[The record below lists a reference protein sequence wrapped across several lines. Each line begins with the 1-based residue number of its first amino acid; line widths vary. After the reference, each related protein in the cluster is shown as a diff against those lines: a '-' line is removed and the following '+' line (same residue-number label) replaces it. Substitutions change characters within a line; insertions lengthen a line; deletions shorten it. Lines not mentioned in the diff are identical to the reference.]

1 MAIWSWPG
9 FGKLGT
15 SPGWEV
21 PVAGRYAGA
30 ARERRGSRGGRGAAS
45 AGRAPVRAGVDQ
57 PAALGAELRAEPSR
71 AELMS
76 APPAPRRASSRPDS
90 SPARAPG
97 TPLLPSAAV
106 WLLALSGLLAVSALP
121 GVAGLAHA
129 DVLVSNLG
137 QTAYHT
143 AEHVIDGLSRAQR
156 FDTGSS
162 AAGYDLTSV
171 EVEVASIPDIPADVV
186 ARIYSVARSGS
197 PGVEVFRLANPAT
210 FSVGANVFTAPS
222 GATLSADT
230 GYFVVVAYGG
240 TDTTDFTLNLTSSDD
255 EDSGGATGWT
265 IDDVRR
271 LVAATIGSRVIW
283 TPGSHS
289 LKIKVNGSAI
299 PVPDTTAPMLQSAT
313 TTALELALTY
323 DEALDAGS
331 EPGRSAF
338 TVAVNG
344 VSWRVTGVALDGAK
358 VLLTLAS
365 VVPLASVVRAGD
377 FVRVSYAVPV
387 TNPLRDEARNPA
399 VSFANHSVTNE
410 SSARVPDA
418 PTSLEAT
425 PGDGSVTLRW
435 TAPANDGGFAVTGY
449 QYRRKALG
457 SFRGAWRNISPQ
469 SAPPDGADATRYT
482 VTVTGLTNGT
492 AYTFEVQALSVA
504 GESGPSNE
512 ATATPEAP
520 PMLQSAT
527 TTALEVGL
535 TYDENLDG
543 GSEPAPSAF
552 TVTVDGASRV
562 VTGVT
567 VDRTKVILTLASAVR
582 AGETVKVS
590 YTVPGIDPLQDEAS
604 NPAASFADH
613 PVTNEVPAT
622 MPGAPTNLLAG
633 LFKRG
638 VGGPT
643 LVALVWLRPVSDGGS
658 ELTYQYR
665 WKTTGAFGDWQNS
678 EVGPGG
684 GQFYRVGGRPADQR
698 EVHLRGTGPERG
710 GLQRSVQPV
719 ERHGGGFQVGD
730 DDRDPARGG

>member
-1 MAIWSWPG
+1 
-9 FGKLGT
+9 
-15 SPGWEV
+15 
-21 PVAGRYAGA
+21 
-30 ARERRGSRGGRGAAS
+30 
-45 AGRAPVRAGVDQ
+45 
-57 PAALGAELRAEPSR
+57 
-71 AELMS
+71 MS
-76 APPAPRRASSRPDS
+76 APPARRRASSRPDS

-106 WLLALSGLLAVSALP
+106 WLLALSGLFTVSALP

-129 DVLVSNLG
+129 DALVGNLG
-137 QTAYHT
+137 QTTLPT
-143 AEHVIDGLSRAQR
+143 AEYVTDGVSQAQR
-156 FDTGSS
+156 FDTGSN

-171 EVEVASIPDIPADVV
+171 EVEVVSIPDTPADVT
-186 ARIYSVARSGS
+186 ASIYSLARSGS
-197 PGVEVFRLANPAT
+197 PRVEVFGLANPAT

-299 PVPDTTAPMLQSAT
+299 PVADTTAPMLQSAT

-331 EPGRSAF
+331 EPSPSAF

-344 VSWRVTGVALDGAK
+344 VSRGVTGVALDGAK
-358 VLLTLAS
+358 VLLTLAG
-365 VVPLASVVRAGD
+365 VVRGGD
-377 FVRVSYAVPV
+377 FVRVSYTLPVP
-387 TNPLRDEARNPA
+387 NPLRDEARNPA
-399 VSFANHSVTNE
+399 VSFANHPVTNE

-449 QYRRKALG
+449 QYRRKTPEDFL
-457 SFRGAWRNISPQ
+457 GAWRNIIPQ

-492 AYTFEVQALSVA
+492 AYTFEVQALSMA
-504 GESGPSNE
+504 GYSGPSNE

-527 TTALEVGL
+527 TTALEL
-535 TYDENLDG
+535 ALIYDENPRRGLGAGAVGVHGHRQRRLPGGDRSFGGRNEGAPDPRLG
-543 GSEPAPSAF
+543 GSGRGDGDGVVHRARDQPAP
-552 TVTVDGASRV
+552 GR
-562 VTGVT
+562 
-567 VDRTKVILTLASAVR
+567 
-582 AGETVKVS
+582 
-590 YTVPGIDPLQDEAS
+590 
-604 NPAASFADH
+604 
-613 PVTNEVPAT
+613 
-622 MPGAPTNLLAG
+622 
-633 LFKRG
+633 
-638 VGGPT
+638 
-643 LVALVWLRPVSDGGS
+643 
-658 ELTYQYR
+658 
-665 WKTTGAFGDWQNS
+665 
-678 EVGPGG
+678 GG
-684 GQFYRVGGRPADQR
+684 GEQPRRTTLCRPPGD
-698 EVHLRGTGPERG
+698 ERGTGDGAGRNRRT
-710 GLQRSVQPV
+710 L
-719 ERHGGGFQVGD
+719 
-730 DDRDPARGG
+730 